1 MDDGSWKQA
10 IDKMKQSI
18 GYVPDM
24 SLQPSR
30 DNALGSVGRLTAP
43 ALRDALQN
51 ASCIMIDALRSVQLR
66 G

>member
-1 MDDGSWKQA
+1 MIPFSASFSLKVVFTLTESMMDDGSWKQA

-24 SLQPSR
+24 SLNP
-30 DNALGSVGRLTAP
+30 P
-43 ALRDALQN
+43 AITLSA
-51 ASCIMIDALRSVQLR
+51 ASE

>member
-1 MDDGSWKQA
+1 MMDDGSWKQA

-24 SLQPSR
+24 SLNP
-30 DNALGSVGRLTAP
+30 P
-43 ALRDALQN
+43 ALTLSA
-51 ASCIMIDALRSVQLR
+51 ASE